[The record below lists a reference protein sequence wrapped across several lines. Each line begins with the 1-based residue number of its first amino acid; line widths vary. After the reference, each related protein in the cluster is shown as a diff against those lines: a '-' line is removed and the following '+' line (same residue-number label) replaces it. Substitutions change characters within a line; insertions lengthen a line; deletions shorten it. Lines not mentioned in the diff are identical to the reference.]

1 MSNDLIFRGKSY
13 HLRKRVP
20 TRYATVEKRRILWVS
35 LHTDSQT
42 VALRKL
48 GQVWDWYID
57 AWEARL
63 AGDTT
68 DAEAKFA
75 AAADLAGARGFRF
88 MKADA
93 VAKLPV
99 LDIIG
104 RVEAV
109 APRGHALPGLT
120 TEAIMGGVAEP
131 PITINRALELFWT
144 LAKDRTLGKSEDQIR
159 RWKNPRVKAVNNLV
173 AIIGNK
179 PLAEISADDMLE
191 FRDWWVE
198 RIATKGLTQNSANK
212 DLTHIADTFKTVNK
226 LKKLGL
232 TLPLADLAIRGG
244 EKRQRPPFSM
254 EWIRDKILAPGALDG
269 LNTEARCILLGMI
282 NTGYR
287 PSEGAGLLAK
297 HIRLDHDVP
306 HISIEPD
313 GRQLKNRQSKR
324 VIPLTGVS
332 LEAFQT
338 CPRGFPSYRN
348 KDKVSDTVNKFLREN
363 GLLETPG
370 HSLYSLR
377 HGFEDRLLAAGV
389 DERIR
394 RDLFGHA
401 LERERYGA
409 GATLEHLHKVVAS
422 VAL

>member
-1 MSNDLIFRGKSY
+1 MNKNLIVRDKTY

-20 TRYATVEKRRILWVS
+20 TRYAKIEPRRVIWIS
-35 LHTDSQT
+35 LHTDSET
-42 VALRKL
+42 VAARKA
-48 GQVWDWYID
+48 GQLWDWMID

-63 AGDTT
+63 AGDTA
-68 DAEAKFA
+68 DAEAKYA
-75 AAADLAGARGFRF
+75 AAVDLAGARGFRF

-99 LDIIG
+99 EAIVE

-109 APRGHALPGLT
+109 TVSGRATHGLAT
-120 TEAIMGGVAEP
+120 AAILGGAVEP

-144 LAKDRTLGKSEDQIR
+144 MAKDRTIGKSEDQIR
-159 RWKNPRVKAVNNLV
+159 RWENPRKKAIANLV
-173 AIIGNK
+173 GVIGDK
-179 PLAEISADDMLE
+179 PLVEISADDMLE

-198 RIATKGLTQNSANK
+198 RVVAEGLTANSANK
-212 DLTHIADTFKTVNK
+212 DLSHIADTFKTVNK

-232 TLPLADLAIRGG
+232 VLPLSDLTIKGG
-244 EKRQRPPFSM
+244 EKRERPPFSVK
-254 EWIRDKILAPGALDG
+254 WIKERILAPGALDG

-297 HIRLDHDVP
+297 HIRLDQDVP

-313 GRQLKNRQSKR
+313 GRQLKNASSKR
-324 VIPLTGVS
+324 VIPLAGVS
-332 LEAFQT
+332 LEAFKT
-338 CPRGFPSYRN
+338 CPKGFPTYRN
-348 KDKVSDTVNKFLREN
+348 KDRVSDTINKFLKEN
-363 GLLETPG
+363 GLRETPD
-370 HSLYSLR
+370 HVLYSLR
-377 HGFEDRLLAAGV
+377 HSFEDRMIEAGV

-394 RDLFGHA
+394 RDLFGHT
-401 LERERYGA
+401 LNRERYGK

-422 VAL
+422 IAL